1 MWFADIVSVAAVAL
15 LAGLY
20 ITPAAGS
27 FNWDITTHGTVSG
40 WRWEK
45 PWPYDNSELMQ
56 FTELCRHAVTFPAQ
70 QYKFSDLD
78 HTPPAGMSPWAEAVR
93 ALATGRVYPGSWDG
107 VNVKGN
113 ERDILMVDWKEVP
126 ELARRWIENE
136 SSTEED
142 RNRHF
147 FRVLRKPKALT
158 GGRAGGP
165 RPEDTV
171 GLDEDVMALPD
182 EEKVLVTAPGELY
195 QFLPLWVAEGAKCK
209 GKCSWASKQAFS
221 DMSQYLASRAKDTC
235 VVAWATDH
243 SRVLL
248 EEGKKA
254 IKFTIEARLVKE
266 TEDGRAARIFWEQHH
281 RELERQQRK
290 INREERA
297 ASRKGIEKD
306 REGSHDEL

>member
-1 MWFADIVSVAAVAL
+1 MRVYKMEILSLVAGIL
-15 LAGLY
+15 LFGM
-20 ITPAAGS
+20 PAAAS

-78 HTPPAGMSPWAEAVR
+78 HAPPAGLAPWADAVR

-113 ERDILMVDWKEVP
+113 ERDVLLVEWKNVP
-126 ELARRWIENE
+126 DLARRWIENE

-142 RNRHF
+142 RSRHF

-165 RPEDTV
+165 RPDEKV
-171 GLDEDVMALPD
+171 GLDEDVLGLPD
-182 EEKVLVTAPGELY
+182 EEKVFVTAPGELY
-195 QFLPLWVAEGAKCK
+195 QFLPLPE
-209 GKCSWASKQAFS
+209 AFS
-221 DMSQYLASRAKDTC
+221 DMSQYVASRARETC
-235 VVAWATDH
+235 VVAWPTDH
-243 SRVLL
+243 SRALL

-254 IKFTIEARLVKE
+254 IKFTIEARLVRE
-266 TEDGRAARIFWEQHH
+266 TDDGRAARIFWEQHH
-281 RELERQQRK
+281 RELQRQQRK
-290 INREERA
+290 INREQRA

-306 REGSHDEL
+306 REASHDEL